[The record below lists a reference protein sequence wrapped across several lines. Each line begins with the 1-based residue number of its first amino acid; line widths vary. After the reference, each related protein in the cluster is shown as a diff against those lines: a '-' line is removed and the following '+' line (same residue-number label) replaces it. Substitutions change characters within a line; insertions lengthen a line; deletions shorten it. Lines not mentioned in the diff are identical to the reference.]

1 MNPADAKKRGLVTG
15 DFVEMRSKFGGPV
28 RARIDVSIIVPE
40 GTIDSQYGW
49 RGDQNTQNLIPRQW
63 DPISGYAPYSEVRR
77 GALPRSS
84 KEAAMSRY
92 GIIFNVDRCIGCEA
106 CFVACKEENKVAP
119 GIQWNKIRRI
129 ENVGKRVIN
138 YYRVSCQHCE
148 DPACMK
154 VCPAKAISKGPHG
167 EVLVD
172 QQEVHRLQDVR
183 WPPARTVRR
192 SSTRTAGPDTSAT
205 RSRSSIPSPRPI
217 SVRVPGKAEHCTL
230 CTASSRRR
238 ASARLRRKLLD
249 QGPDARRLRLEGSRS
264 PGAHQALH
272 LPLRRGGNAAQGPL
286 HLLEHGLQ
294 VRQAEVGFLTDV
306 LF

>member
-1 MNPADAKKRGLVTG
+1 
-15 DFVEMRSKFGGPV
+15 
-28 RARIDVSIIVPE
+28 
-40 GTIDSQYGW
+40 
-49 RGDQNTQNLIPRQW
+49 
-63 DPISGYAPYSEVRR
+63 
-77 GALPRSS
+77 
-84 KEAAMSRY
+84 MSRY

-172 QQEVHRLQDVR
+172 HKKCIGCRMCLAACPYGAPLFNEDG
-183 WPPARTVRR
+183 RT
-192 SSTRTAGPDTSAT
+192 GYFGD
-205 RSRSSIPSPRPI
+205 
-217 SVRVPGKAEHCTL
+217 KE
-230 CTASSRRR
+230 
-238 ASARLRRKLLD
+238 
-249 QGPDARRLRLEGSRS
+249 DARRLRVEGSRS

>member
-1 MNPADAKKRGLVTG
+1 
-15 DFVEMRSKFGGPV
+15 
-28 RARIDVSIIVPE
+28 
-40 GTIDSQYGW
+40 
-49 RGDQNTQNLIPRQW
+49 
-63 DPISGYAPYSEVRR
+63 
-77 GALPRSS
+77 
-84 KEAAMSRY
+84 MSRY

-172 QQEVHRLQDVR
+172 HKKCIGCRMCLAACPYGAPLFNEDGRTGYFGDKEPLLKPEPKAHQVH
-183 WPPARTVRR
+183 P
-192 SSTRTAGPDTSAT
+192 
-205 RSRSSIPSPRPI
+205 
-217 SVRVPGKAEHCTL
+217 
-230 CTASSRRR
+230 SSRRR

-249 QGPDARRLRLEGSRS
+249 QGPDARRLRVEGSRS